1 MSSDHRFSFDRFAS
15 EALRAGASDMHFQT
29 GVRPF
34 FRIDGD
40 IVEIKYD
47 VITED
52 DIDQIATSVC
62 DAAALEALRE
72 GKAGAI
78 DRSYRVGDGS
88 CRLRVSITKC
98 LEGRKVVC
106 RIIPNSVPTIEEFDM
121 PRVFESIALEKS
133 GFVLVGGVTG
143 SGKSTTI
150 AAMIEHA
157 NRNLRKHV
165 VTVEDPIEF
174 VHGPKRCI
182 FTRREIN
189 HHLVHFASGLRNA
202 LRQDPDI
209 ILVGEMRDR
218 ETMRAA
224 IQAAETGH
232 LVFATVHSAEVD
244 DMPERVIGSFPEMEQ
259 EQIRSQL
266 ANVSLA
272 FIAQNLVKRKDK
284 KGRIGMFEILLFNNA
299 ARNMIRTR
307 KSHSLPN
314 IMQTGGDQGMITMIQ
329 YLVDLYRKG
338 IISDKTLI
346 ENASN
351 KERAREAVLQD
362 TGIDVSQAGF
372 VK

>member
-1 MSSDHRFSFDRFAS
+1 MATVNKFVFDKFAS
-15 EALRAGASDMHFQT
+15 EAHRAGASDMHFQT
-29 GVRPF
+29 GSPPY

-40 IVEIKYD
+40 IVEIKYEA
-47 VITED
+47 ITED
-52 DIDQIATSVC
+52 DIDQIANTVC
-62 DAAALEALRE
+62 DDAALEALRE

-78 DRSYRVGDGS
+78 DRSYRVGDS
-88 CRLRVSITKC
+88 CRLRVSIAKC

-106 RIIPNSVPTIEEFDM
+106 RIIPNSVPTIEEYDM

-174 VHGPKRCI
+174 VHEPKRCI

-244 DMPERVIGSFPEMEQ
+244 DIPERVIGSFPEMEQ
-259 EQIRSQL
+259 DQIRSQL

-284 KGRIGMFEILLFNNA
+284 KGRIGAFEILIMNNA

-314 IMQTGGDQGMITMIQ
+314 IMQTGSDQGMITMTQ
-329 YLVDLYRKG
+329 YLVGLYKKG
-338 IISDKTLI
+338 IITDKSLI
-346 ENASN
+346 ENSSN
-351 KERAREAVLQD
+351 KERAREAILD
-362 TGIDVSQAGF
+362 ETGIEVSQAAF
-372 VK
+372 TK